1 MHNQNISV
9 YNFVGGDETFRKL
22 VDTFYNKIESDAALR
37 SIFPEDLEPGKKWQF
52 LFLTQLFG
60 GPQRYAQQRGH
71 PRLRMRHAPYPID
84 QTMRDRWLQHM
95 LEAIDE
101 IGIAE
106 PARSIMIEYF
116 EHAATHMI
124 NTHDTHK
131 SSGTDIIEIPE

>member
-131 SSGTDIIEIPE
+131 SSG